1 MRKGETWI
9 RKVETIALIGVALL
23 VLLAFL
29 LNRAQG
35 S

>member
-1 MRKGETWI
+1 MRKGENWI

-29 LNRAQG
+29 LNRVHG